1 MQLNGAGQEAAA
13 DIALRGCR
21 GLLRTTRWRSPM
33 FTKSRYVRRSD
44 SCSCDVQSTE
54 AWLSDDSSGQE
65 GWVGG
70 RFAMGNIDGLGK
82 RCSAR
87 GGPSGRRKKTCRHWK
102 PPTPL
107 KSLPPRPRL
116 AGWADLD
123 KVWGR
128 LEVPGQVD
136 VVGCAGQSR
145 SNGVR
150 KPVQRPVKG
159 QAKEP
164 AQGGRGGLSA
174 K

>member
-1 MQLNGAGQEAAA
+1 
-13 DIALRGCR
+13 
-21 GLLRTTRWRSPM
+21 
-33 FTKSRYVRRSD
+33 
-44 SCSCDVQSTE
+44 
-54 AWLSDDSSGQE
+54 
-65 GWVGG
+65 
-70 RFAMGNIDGLGK
+70 MGNIDGLGK

-87 GGPSGRRKKTCRHWK
+87 GAPSGRRKKTCRHWK

-136 VVGCAGQSR
+136 VVGCAGQ
-145 SNGVR
+145 
-150 KPVQRPVKG
+150 KPVERCEGAGLKAKG